1 MDNQLVWK
9 DEFNIGVKI
18 IDDEHQRLFQII
30 NRLFLLKGEAAKSR
44 RACQEGIKYFKSH
57 AIQHFEDEENY
68 MEQIGYKE
76 IQMHKRLHKDFRE
89 NSLPAL
95 EKELLREDFSP
106 SAVEHF
112 LAVCAGWLIGHTL
125 TEDMA
130 IAGEKISKWADL
142 LPEEDLIAM
151 EEVILS
157 LLNTM
162 FRLKAQVIS
171 NAYDG
176 EKFGK
181 GIYYRLVYGREQD
194 DKKWEILLVF
204 EDKILVNTVGKLI
217 GSKSGKVDIILLNA
231 VRYTAC
237 QFVRHVMNHYPSIR
251 SYDMTEEN
259 LLTYEQFHE
268 IFEKKKPQV
277 SLLFST
283 NEGYFSYC
291 VFAPQLL
298 ENHFWIPLDASNAM
312 AEIEKYLVEK
322 ETKTKQK
329 ILIVDDSIT
338 IRQRIKR
345 LLSEDYDVSE
355 VSSGVSAIRSITLDK
370 PDLILLDYEMP
381 ICDGLH
387 VLEMLHSEKEFK
399 GIPVIFLTCRDDKE
413 SVNRVLALKAD
424 GYLLKYLSPMDIK
437 KRIDNFFI
445 RKKAMLD
452 PAAGESWEN
461 G

>member
-1 MDNQLVWK
+1 MDSHLVWK
-9 DEFNIGVKI
+9 DEFNIGIKI
-18 IDDEHQRLFQII
+18 IDDEHKRLFQII
-30 NRLFLLKGEAAKSR
+30 NKLFALKEEGTRSR
-44 RACQEGIKYFKSH
+44 RAYEEGIKYFKSH
-57 AIQHFEDEENY
+57 ALKHFEDEESY
-68 MEQIGYKE
+68 MELIGYEELK
-76 IQMHKRLHKDFRE
+76 MHNRLHRDFRE
-89 NSLPAL
+89 HSLPAL
-95 EKELLREDFSP
+95 EKELIREDYSP

-130 IAGEKISKWADL
+130 ITGGNMSKWVDL
-142 LPEEDLIAM
+142 LPEEELAAI
-151 EEVILS
+151 EETILQ
-157 LLNTM
+157 LLKNM
-162 FRLKAQVIS
+162 FQLKAQVIS

-181 GIYYRLVYGREQD
+181 GVYYRLVYSRKQD

-204 EDKILVNTVGKLI
+204 EDSILINTVGRLMGVKSDKL
-217 GSKSGKVDIILLNA
+217 DIMLLNA
-231 VRYTAC
+231 ARYTAC
-237 QFVRHVMNHYPSIR
+237 QFVRRLMNHYPSIH

-283 NEGYFSYC
+283 DEGYFSYC
-291 VFAPQLL
+291 IFAPHLL
-298 ENHFWIPLDASNAM
+298 ENNFWIPLDPSNAI
-312 AEIEKYLVEK
+312 AEIEKHLMLK
-322 ETKTKQK
+322 EQNLKQK

-355 VSSGVSAIRSITLDK
+355 VSSGVAAIRSITLDK
-370 PDLILLDYEMP
+370 PDLVLLDYEMP

-387 VLEMLHSEKEFK
+387 VLEMLHSEKEFAD
-399 GIPVIFLTCRDDKE
+399 IPVIFLTCRDDKE
-413 SVNRVLALKAD
+413 SVKRVLSLKAD

-437 KRIDNFFI
+437 KRIDDFF
-445 RKKAMLD
+445 RKKHIQ
-452 PAAGESWEN
+452 AG
-461 G
+461 

>member
-30 NRLFLLKGEAAKSR
+30 NKLFTLKGETAKSR

-57 AIQHFEDEENY
+57 ALQHFEDEEKY
-68 MEQIGYKE
+68 MELIGYE
-76 IQMHKRLHKDFRE
+76 EVEMHKRLHKDFRE

-95 EKELLREDFSP
+95 EKELLQENHSP

-130 IAGEKISKWADL
+130 ITGEKISKWVNL
-142 LPEEDLIAM
+142 LPEEELIAM
-151 EEVILS
+151 EEVILA
-157 LLNTM
+157 LLKNM
-162 FRLKAQVIS
+162 FQLKAQVIS

-181 GIYYRLVYGREQD
+181 GVYYRLVYGREQD

-204 EDKILVNTVGKLI
+204 EDSILINTVGKI
-217 GSKSGKVDIILLNA
+217 MGIKSDKLDIMLLNA

-237 QFVRHVMNHYPSIR
+237 QFVRSVMNHYPSIH

-283 NEGYFSYC
+283 DKGYFSYC
-291 VFAPQLL
+291 VFAPHLL
-298 ENHFWIPLDASNAM
+298 EDHLWIPLDVSNAM
-312 AEIEKYLVEK
+312 TEIEKYLIEK
-322 ETKTKQK
+322 EKNTKQK
-329 ILIVDDSIT
+329 ILIVDDSLT
-338 IRQRIKR
+338 IRQRIKQ
-345 LLSEDYDVSE
+345 LLSEDYDVSG
-355 VSSGVSAIRSITLDK
+355 VSSGVSAIRSITLDQ
-370 PDLILLDYEMP
+370 PDLVLLDYEMP

-387 VLEMLHSEKEFK
+387 VLEMLHSEKEFAD
-399 GIPVIFLTCRDDKE
+399 IPIIFLTCKDDTE
-413 SVNRVLALKAD
+413 SVKKVLSLKAD
-424 GYLLKYLSPMDIK
+424 GYLLKYLSPVDIK
-437 KRIDNFFI
+437 KRIDDFFY
-445 RKKAMLD
+445 RKKLR
-452 PAAGESWEN
+452 N
-461 G
+461 